1 MALPIFLLTPLIRPL
16 IYLIVIAVFFDVTG
30 IYSFAD
36 LASDTLQVIS
46 EVLNIFLDALVERL
60 TDSLNPF

>member
-46 EVLNIFLDALVERL
+46 EVINIFIDALVERI